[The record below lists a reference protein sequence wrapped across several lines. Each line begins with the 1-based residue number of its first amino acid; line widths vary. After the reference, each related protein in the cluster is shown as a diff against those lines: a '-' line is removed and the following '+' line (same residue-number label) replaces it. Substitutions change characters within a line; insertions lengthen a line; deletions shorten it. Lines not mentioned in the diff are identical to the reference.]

1 VQPLNLR
8 YGGGI
13 PFTLLHPLVIVGVL
27 VGISALLVMR
37 RKYVIVPVLLMAFL
51 IPRSQQ
57 VVLGGL
63 HISMLR
69 IVILAGFSRALVMQH
84 ALWKA
89 GQARSNNQIDKIF
102 VAWALCH
109 AVAFCLL
116 YRSAGA
122 VLNQFGTLW
131 DSLGGFFLL
140 RIYLQDREGVER
152 AIKALAAV
160 AILVACCMVY
170 EHFTRFN
177 FFALFEL
184 PGATLSEVRN
194 GAVRARGPFAHPLLA
209 GTFGATLVPL
219 FVWIW
224 VSGKSKLYA
233 GAGLVAS
240 GIIVL
245 TAHSST
251 PFLAY
256 AAGLI
261 GILCWPLRQHM
272 RAVRWGILG
281 SLLALHLVMKA
292 PVWFIIG
299 HIDLVGGSSSFHR
312 AELVN
317 LFITRFSDWWLVG
330 RPQDVDWGWDMWDTC
345 NQYVEE
351 GETGGVCAFAC
362 FLALIVMSFKQ
373 LGRAR
378 IAFNG
383 DRQQQWFFWLL
394 GATLFSHVVGF
405 FGISYSDQT
414 RMLWYAVL
422 AMITVATAASP
433 VASRLETTSV
443 STQSGVA
450 LGWQLIDRV
459 GDSGRRSPN
468 ATSAS

>member
-1 VQPLNLR
+1 
-8 YGGGI
+8 
-13 PFTLLHPLVIVGVL
+13 
-27 VGISALLVMR
+27 
-37 RKYVIVPVLLMAFL
+37 
-51 IPRSQQ
+51 
-57 VVLGGL
+57 
-63 HISMLR
+63 
-69 IVILAGFSRALVMQH
+69 
-84 ALWKA
+84 
-89 GQARSNNQIDKIF
+89 
-102 VAWALCH
+102 
-109 AVAFCLL
+109 
-116 YRSAGA
+116 
-122 VLNQFGTLW
+122 
-131 DSLGGFFLL
+131 
-140 RIYLQDREGVER
+140 
-152 AIKALAAV
+152 
-160 AILVACCMVY
+160 
-170 EHFTRFN
+170 
-177 FFALFEL
+177 
-184 PGATLSEVRN
+184 
-194 GAVRARGPFAHPLLA
+194 VRARGPFAHPLLA